1 MRALVVAIHD
11 VAPSTASRAAEL
23 RERVAERIAGPASLL
38 VVPRNRGRES
48 WRSGPAREWVRGRV
62 AAGDEV
68 VAHGYTHTDAG
79 GRDGREL
86 AGRDA
91 VAVGGLIADSLSEL
105 DAAGFPA
112 RGFIAPSYAHP
123 HSADDA
129 CRDAGLDWWATR
141 ATLASR
147 GGRRAL
153 PSISLGAS
161 TSVRRALSPAAATL
175 AARALARAPAV
186 RLDLHPADLSHRR
199 LERAVGALLDALAG
213 QGRRAVT
220 HEELLGVAGAGGG
233 STGL

>member
-11 VAPSTASRAAEL
+11 VSPSTASRAAEL
-23 RERVAERIAGPASLL
+23 RDRVSERIDGPACLL
-38 VVPRNRGRES
+38 VVPRHRGRES
-48 WRSGPAREWVRGRV
+48 WRSGPARAWLRGRV

-68 VAHGYTHTDAG
+68 VAHGYTHTDRG

-91 VAVGGLIADSLSEL
+91 ASVGRLIADSVDEL
-105 DAAGFPA
+105 DAAGLEA

-123 HSADDA
+123 GTADAA
-129 CRDAGLDWWATR
+129 CRDAGLGWWATR
-141 ATLASR
+141 VTLATPEA
-147 GGRRAL
+147 RRPL
-153 PSISLGAS
+153 PSIGLGAS
-161 TSVRRALSPAAATL
+161 SPIRRALSPGAAAI

-199 LERAVGALLDALAG
+199 LDRAVGTLLDALAG

-220 HEELLGVAGAGGG
+220 HEELLGVSAAGGG
-233 STGL
+233 STGM